1 MKRNRIVVVI
11 VVIAVIVVG
20 MVLYRVGSQY
30 TGVEVVDVPVKD
42 AGVVTQ
48 SQGVKQ
54 APVAQATPQHK
65 PSEGYSKV
73 ALTDSDHQ
81 LMAELDVPEA
91 AVRKLF
97 KAIDSITG
105 PIEFYGR
112 VMDQHGKP
120 VVGAKVVYSVDS
132 APGFGGPGRYTATT
146 DDEGRFSISGVRG
159 ISMII
164 LDAKKPGYDSSL
176 PGGGYFRLRSKNPA
190 ELVSTYTQNNPY
202 IVHAWKLPKAEAV
215 WSARRS
221 KVKLIPD
228 GRPYSVTFAD
238 RRASIEEGHSDKAH
252 LWISMTAEP
261 DEKLY
266 RRGNWSIVI
275 EAVDGGV
282 QPTEDELMYEAPEA
296 GYSRRWERSY
306 SMGEADYESVIRRQ
320 EFYFIA
326 HNKGVYGRLI
336 MDIYPFTYRSRAQLD
351 KGIANDSSIYLN
363 YTVNPH
369 GSRNLYGGKL
379 HDSH

>member
-11 VVIAVIVVG
+11 VAIAVIVVG
-20 MVLYRVGSQY
+20 MVWYRIGSQY
-30 TGVEVVDVPVKD
+30 PEVKVADAPVKD
-42 AGVVTQ
+42 AGVMTQ
-48 SQGVKQ
+48 SQAIKQ
-54 APVAQATPQHK
+54 SPVGKTAPQYK

-73 ALTDSDHQ
+73 AFTDSDRQ

-112 VMDQHGKP
+112 VVDQFGEP
-120 VVGAKVVYSVDS
+120 VAGAEVVYSVNS

-146 DDEGRFSISGVRG
+146 DDDGRFAVSGVRG
-159 ISMII
+159 IKI
-164 LDAKKPGYDSSL
+164 LILEAKKPGYAINAL
-176 PGGGYFRLRSKNPA
+176 GRFRMHSKNPA
-190 ELVSTYTQNNPY
+190 ELVSTYTPDNPY
-202 IVHAWKLPKAEAV
+202 VIHAWKLPKAADV
-215 WSARRS
+215 WSASHS

-238 RRASIEEGHSDKAH
+238 RRASIEEGRSDKAH

-266 RRGNWSIVI
+266 RQGNWSIVI

-282 QPTEDELMYEAPEA
+282 QPTEDVLMYEAPEA

-320 EFYFIA
+320 EFYFVA

-336 MDIYPFTYRSRAQLD
+336 MDIYPFTYRSRTQLD

-379 HDSH
+379 HDRY